1 MEKNFSSIR
10 AFVDVGGKAK
20 FCVSCGNMAT
30 QEALFS
36 VDGATYNFNATLS
49 FINNISCELGNIV
62 TANLVSY
69 YSKNIMLRID
79 SYSIIVLS
87 INNVTT

>member
-1 MEKNFSSIR
+1 MTESHTENNRMEKNFSSIR

-36 VDGATYNFNATLS
+36 VDGTMLIEKYCD
-49 FINNISCELGNIV
+49 SCAKKKI
-62 TANLVSY
+62 
-69 YSKNIMLRID
+69 K
-79 SYSIIVLS
+79 
-87 INNVTT
+87 

>member
-20 FCVSCGNMAT
+20 FCVSCGSMAT

-36 VDGATYNFNATLS
+36 VDGATIIEKYCDKCA
-49 FINNISCELGNIV
+49 
-62 TANLVSY
+62 
-69 YSKNIMLRID
+69 KN
-79 SYSIIVLS
+79 VAK
-87 INNVTT
+87 